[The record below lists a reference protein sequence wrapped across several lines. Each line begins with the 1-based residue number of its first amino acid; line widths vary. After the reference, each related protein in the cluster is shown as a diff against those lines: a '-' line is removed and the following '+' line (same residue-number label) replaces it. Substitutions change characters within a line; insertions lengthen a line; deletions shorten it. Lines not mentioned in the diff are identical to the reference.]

1 MAMREK
7 KINVAETYEY
17 IGAIPDSCA
26 ATRKI
31 FRSPKGSGADM
42 NGRH

>member
-17 IGAIPDSCA
+17 IGVIPDSCA
-26 ATRKI
+26 ATPKI
-31 FRSPKGSGADM
+31 FRSLKGSGADM

>member
-1 MAMREK
+1 MAMPGKE
-7 KINVAETYEY
+7 INVAETYEY
-17 IGAIPDSCA
+17 IEVIPDSCA